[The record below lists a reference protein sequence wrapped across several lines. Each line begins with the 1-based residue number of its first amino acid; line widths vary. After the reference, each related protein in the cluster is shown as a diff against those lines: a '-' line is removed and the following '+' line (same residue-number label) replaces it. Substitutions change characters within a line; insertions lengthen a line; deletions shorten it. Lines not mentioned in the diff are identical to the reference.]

1 MKAIMVGVLLFTLM
15 PQDSPSAQASPDD
28 QPGTATVYIYK
39 TWHAATLWRAAFAV
53 YLDDK
58 MIVRL
63 DRGIYCVVHVT
74 PGTHQLRTK
83 DKKSGGLEINFE
95 AGKIYYVR
103 MQTDTG
109 AQVTHPRLSI
119 PSPEESNFDLK
130 QMQPVASGDIK
141 DKNVVSI
148 PERFGKKARNK

>member
-1 MKAIMVGVLLFTLM
+1 MKTRLPIIVLLFTFL
-15 PQDSPSAQASPDD
+15 SISIHAQTTSPDD
-28 QPGTATVYIYK
+28 VPGTATVYIYK

-53 YLDDK
+53 YLDNK

-63 DRGIYCVVHVT
+63 DRGIYCVVHID
-74 PGTHQLRTK
+74 PGTHQLSTK

-109 AQVTHPRLSI
+109 TQVTHPRLSL
-119 PSPEESNFDLK
+119 PTPEESAFDLK
-130 QMQPVASGDIK
+130 QMKPIAAGDIK
-141 DKNVVSI
+141 DKSVASI
-148 PERFGKKARNK
+148 PDRFGKKP

>member
-1 MKAIMVGVLLFTLM
+1 MKTRLPIIVLLFTLL
-15 PQDSPSAQASPDD
+15 SISINAQTPSPDD
-28 QPGTATVYIYK
+28 VPGTATVYIYK

-63 DRGIYCVVHVT
+63 DRGIYCVVHIS
-74 PGTHQLRTK
+74 PGTHQLSTK

-119 PSPEESNFDLK
+119 PTPEESTFDLK
-130 QMQPVASGDIK
+130 QMKPIATGDIK
-141 DKNVVSI
+141 DKTVASV
-148 PERFGKKARNK
+148 PVRFGKAK

>member
-1 MKAIMVGVLLFTLM
+1 MKTRLPIIVLLFTFLFI
-15 PQDSPSAQASPDD
+15 SINAQTSSRDD
-28 QPGTATVYIYK
+28 VPGTATVYIYK

-63 DRGIYCVVHVT
+63 DRGIYCVAHID
-74 PGTHQLRTK
+74 PGTHQLSTK

-119 PSPEESNFDLK
+119 PTSEESTFDLK
-130 QMQPVASGDIK
+130 QMKPIAAGDIK
-141 DKNVVSI
+141 DKTVASI
-148 PERFGKKARNK
+148 PVRFGKDK

>member
-1 MKAIMVGVLLFTLM
+1 MKALLVAVLLFSFWT
-15 PQDSPSAQASPDD
+15 PRNPPNHQASPDD
-28 QPGTATVYIYK
+28 RPGTATVYIYK

-63 DRGIYCVVHVT
+63 DRGIYCVAHIS
-74 PGTHQLRTK
+74 PGTHQLSTK

-95 AGKIYYVR
+95 AGKTYYVR

-119 PSPEESNFDLK
+119 PTPEESAFDLK
-130 QMQPVASGDIK
+130 QMKPIAAGDIK
-141 DKNVVSI
+141 DKSVGSI
-148 PERFGKKARNK
+148 PERFGKKP

>member
-1 MKAIMVGVLLFTLM
+1 MKTRLPIIVLLSTFLSISINAQTL
-15 PQDSPSAQASPDD
+15 SRDD
-28 QPGTATVYIYK
+28 VPGTATVYIYK

-63 DRGIYCVVHVT
+63 DRGIYCVVHID
-74 PGTHQLRTK
+74 PGTHQLSTK
-83 DKKSGGLEINFE
+83 DKKSGGLEINVE

-119 PSPEESNFDLK
+119 PTPEESAFDLK
-130 QMQPVASGDIK
+130 QMKPIAAGDIK
-141 DKNVVSI
+141 DKSVASI
-148 PERFGKKARNK
+148 PDRFGKKP

>member
-1 MKAIMVGVLLFTLM
+1 MKVLLIAVLLFSFWT
-15 PQDSPSAQASPDD
+15 PQNPPSDQASPDD
-28 QPGTATVYIYK
+28 HPGTATVYIYK

-63 DRGIYCVVHVT
+63 DRGIYCVAHIS
-74 PGTHQLRTK
+74 PGTHQLSTK

-95 AGKIYYVR
+95 AGKTYYVR
-103 MQTDTG
+103 MSTDTG

-119 PSPEESNFDLK
+119 PTPEESTFDLK
-130 QMQPVASGDIK
+130 QMKPVASGDIK
-141 DKNVVSI
+141 DKTVVTI
-148 PERFGKKARNK
+148 PERFGKRDK

>member
-1 MKAIMVGVLLFTLM
+1 MRALLVSVLIFTLWS
-15 PQDSPSAQASPDD
+15 QESPSPKSSPDD

-58 MIVRL
+58 MVVRL
-63 DRGIYCVVHVT
+63 DRGIYCVAHVT

-95 AGKIYYVR
+95 AGKTYYVR

-119 PSPEESNFDLK
+119 PSPEESTFDLK

-141 DKNVVSI
+141 DRNVVSI
-148 PERFGKKARNK
+148 PDRFSKKDRNK